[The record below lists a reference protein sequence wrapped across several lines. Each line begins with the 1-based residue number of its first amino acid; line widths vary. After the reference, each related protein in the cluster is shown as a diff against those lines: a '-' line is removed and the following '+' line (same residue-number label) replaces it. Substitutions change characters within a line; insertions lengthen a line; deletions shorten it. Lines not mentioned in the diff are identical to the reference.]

1 MKFSVK
7 LILWEHDKNKQHQCP
22 IYLKVTINR
31 KTRYMATGYDINKK
45 YWLPKSEMVR
55 DDHAN
60 ASTINSDIADRKQK
74 ALNYIVQKNILGELT
89 SASEVKTRFAGNI
102 NLANF
107 FEFTENFIKELKGK
121 RAESTLE
128 NYRKHTDRLKLFTG
142 SIFHFEQFTHEFL
155 LSYEAHLKTKVKENY
170 MSSLWKTYKTI
181 FNSAIKKGI
190 TKHYP
195 FNTYE
200 NPKYSAPGKEFISLK
215 EMSAIEEIA
224 DKTTDY
230 VLKQTAIYFLL
241 GCYTGLRISDWYKFD
256 IEKNVR
262 DNQIL
267 LRATKNKEWI
277 SMPVSDR
284 FKRNLKRMQKVKLTI
299 EEPTI
304 NRTLKDLAIDA
315 GINKHLSTHCAR
327 HSFAITLCAE
337 RGVSVETCA
346 ELMGITVSTCAK
358 NYYKVTPFKI
368 FQEANKAWKGM

>member
-1 MKFSVK
+1 MQFTVR
-7 LILWEHDKNKQHQCP
+7 LILWPHDKNKYNEYP

-31 KTRYMATGYDINKK
+31 KTRYMGTGYDINKK
-45 YWLPKSEMVR
+45 YWYPKTELVTE
-55 DDHAN
+55 DHVN
-60 ASTINSDIADRKQK
+60 ASTINSDIQDRKQK
-74 ALNYIVQKNILGELT
+74 VLNYIVQKNIIGELT
-89 SASEVKTRFAGNI
+89 TAAEVKSRFVNNI

-107 FEFTENFIKELKGK
+107 FDYSEQFIKDLKGK

-128 NYRKHTDRLKLFTG
+128 NYRKHTARLQLFTG

-155 LSYEAHLKTKVKENY
+155 LRYETHLRLKVKDNY
-170 MSSLWKTYKTI
+170 INSLWKTYKTI

-190 TKHYP
+190 TKFYP
-195 FNTYE
+195 FTTYE
-200 NPKYSAPGKEFISLK
+200 NPKYSAPGKEFISIK
-215 EMSAIEEIA
+215 EMDEIEKIA
-224 DKTTDY
+224 DQTTDS

-262 DNQIL
+262 DKQIL

-277 SMPVSDR
+277 AMPVSRR
-284 FKRNLKRMQKVKLTI
+284 FNRNLRRMRKVKLEI

-304 NRTLKDLAIDA
+304 NRILKELATKA

-327 HSFAITLCAE
+327 HSFAITLCSE
-337 RGVSVETCA
+337 RGISVETCA
-346 ELMGITVSTCAK
+346 ELMGITVSTCAE

-368 FQEANKAWKGM
+368 FLEANKAWKGM